1 MGKVERVLRA
11 AYYALLSVPVAFA
24 PTGVRARVMRRV
36 FRAPFELREPGPW
49 RTAVHTVLAV
59 AVGLVAWFAAFLM
72 VLAAVRGI
80 CYPLVAA
87 HDFEHS
93 WGGPTLAG
101 AWAVHFAGGALP
113 LPLWILLIA
122 GFGMLEQ
129 RLAQRLLGR
138 GGPWWPVPMAIA
150 LCAGGT
156 AFFIAWWH
164 QI

>member
-1 MGKVERVLRA
+1 MGRVERVLRA
-11 AYYALLSVPVAFA
+11 VYFALLSMPVAFA
-24 PTGVRARVMRRV
+24 PKGVRARMARRV
-36 FRAPFELREPGPW
+36 FRSPFELREPGVW
-49 RTAVHTVLAV
+49 RTLTHTILAA

-72 VLAAVRGI
+72 VLGAVRGTF
-80 CYPLVAA
+80 YPLVAA
-87 HDFEHS
+87 NDYEHS

-101 AWAVHFAGGALP
+101 AWAVHFAGGVLP

-122 GFGMLEQ
+122 GLGVLEL

-138 GGPWWPVPMAIA
+138 RGPWWPVPVAIA
-150 LCAGGT
+150 LFLGGV